1 MDLVPIVFGVVGG
14 LALFL
19 YGLLLLSRGL
29 QKIAGDRLKTLL
41 ERLTNRRWKGVAIG
55 AGLTAIIQSSSITTV
70 TIVGLINAGLLSLE
84 QAVPVIIGA
93 NIGTTITAQL
103 VAFNVGV
110 LAMPIIAAGFL
121 LFFSGR
127 SYRQRLL
134 GEVILGFG
142 MLFLGMN
149 LMSGAVS
156 PLKESS
162 IFMSWVQSFGTNPLL
177 GLLVG
182 LAFTAVIQSS
192 SATVALVIA
201 MSMQGLIGLPVALP
215 LLLGAD
221 IGTCVTVMIASIG
234 ARLSAKRAAISHL
247 LFNVLGVIVIFPFLP
262 FFVSLVP
269 LTASDV
275 PRQIANA
282 HTIFKLLFAVLFFPF
297 IGVLVIIV
305 KKILPGEE
313 VCIDRGVKFLDKRT
327 LRTPAIAISQSEKE
341 IERMG
346 AIALSTL
353 DHSIKAFKEND
364 LKLVKVVEKEED
376 AVDELDNAIE
386 AFLVKI
392 TRRELSKSQAK
403 RVAALVHS
411 ISDIERVSDHANN
424 IGELTER
431 MVREKLAFTEPAD
444 RELNEV
450 FKKSRDSYMK
460 AVRVI
465 ASGDRVLAEKV
476 FDLEREID
484 GLTKQYEQ
492 NHFDRL
498 RRGTCDAGAGVVFV
512 ETLRNLER
520 ISDHAR
526 NIALAVTQ

>member
-1 MDLVPIVFGVVGG
+1 MDLVPVVFGIVGG

-19 YGLLLLSRGL
+19 YGLLLLSGGL
-29 QKIAGDRLKTLL
+29 QKIAGDRLKSLI

-55 AGLTAIIQSSSITTV
+55 AGLTAVVQSSSITTV

-103 VAFNVGV
+103 VAFKVGV
-110 LAMPIIAAGFL
+110 FAMPILAGGFL

-127 SYRQRLL
+127 KYKHRLL

-142 MLFLGMN
+142 LLFLGMN
-149 LMSGAVS
+149 LMSAAVS
-156 PLKESS
+156 PLKDSS
-162 IFMSWVQSFGTNPLL
+162 MFMTWVQSFGANPLL
-177 GLLVG
+177 GLIVG
-182 LAFTAVIQSS
+182 LAFTAIVQSS

-201 MSMQGLIGLPVALP
+201 MSMQGLICLPVALP

-262 FFVSLVP
+262 LFVSLVP
-269 LTASDV
+269 LTASDI

-282 HTIFKLLFAVLFFPF
+282 HTIFKILFALPFFPF
-297 IGVLVIIV
+297 IGVLVIVV

-313 VCIDRGVKFLDKRT
+313 VCIDRGVKFLDNRT

-341 IERMG
+341 VERMG
-346 AIALSTL
+346 ALASSTL

-392 TRRELSKSQAK
+392 TRRELSKDQAK
-403 RVAALVHS
+403 RVAALVHT
-411 ISDIERVSDHANN
+411 ISDIERVSDHAHN
-424 IGELTER
+424 IGELAER
-431 MVREKLAFTEPAD
+431 KAKEKLVFTKQANI
-444 RELNEV
+444 ELDEV
-450 FKKSRDSYMK
+450 FKKSRDSYQK
-460 AVRVI
+460 AMRVI
-465 ASGDRVLAEKV
+465 VTGDRVLAEAV
-476 FDLEREID
+476 FELEREID
-484 GLTKQYEQ
+484 GLTMQYEQ

-498 RRGTCDAGAGVVFV
+498 KDGKCNPSAGVVFV
-512 ETLRNLER
+512 DTIRNLER

-526 NIALAVTQ
+526 NIAMAVTQ